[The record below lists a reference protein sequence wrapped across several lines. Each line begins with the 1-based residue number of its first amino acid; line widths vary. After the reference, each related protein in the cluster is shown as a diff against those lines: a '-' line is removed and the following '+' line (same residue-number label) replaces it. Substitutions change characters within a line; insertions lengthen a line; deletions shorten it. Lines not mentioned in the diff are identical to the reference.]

1 MLWCMSRGGIGEM
14 DTRRFVTDA
23 RVWGVILCCGLMA
36 SAISGCARSTGGAG
50 AAKGK
55 QKDVYLTTVP
65 DGALCY
71 VKSNVQDASGRTN
84 ITTPGTF
91 PVVPER
97 GSVISVYCQ
106 KDGMIGETHVLCEPR
121 FHVDKNC
128 PNMIYVDLIDRSVA
142 EIDYRQVVESIKNS
156 GSVLDIHVAKQK
168 GIKYVRDWPRRKN
181 THANPELLLVQREN
195 IVDARNNDFVWKKA
209 IAPVN
214 FFVQRTVDIP
224 QGISPDLLDNHAM
237 EKIAQN
243 VINASEGDS
252 YNTVHDD
259 VAITIA
265 GLLKSTQALTLLIDN
280 NTRTESWR
288 MNINFL
294 KRQVT
299 LDTPAVLPARYNPMT
314 GGCEL
319 DVTLARRDAFGGS
332 YYVASMS
339 EYEFQC
345 D

>member
-1 MLWCMSRGGIGEM
+1 M

-36 SAISGCARSTGGAG
+36 SAISGCARSSGGAG
-50 AAKGK
+50 GATTKEK
-55 QKDVYLTTVP
+55 QVHLTTVP
-65 DGALCY
+65 EGAQCY
-71 VKSNVQDASGRTN
+71 VNARTQANGGRTKVV
-84 ITTPGTF
+84 TPGTF
-91 PVVPER
+91 SVVPER
-97 GSVISVYCQ
+97 GKVITAYCQ
-106 KDGMIGETHVLCEPR
+106 KDNMIGKAIVLCEHR
-121 FHVDKNC
+121 FNVDKNC
-128 PNMIYVDLIDRSVA
+128 PNMVYVDLIDRWVA

-168 GIKYVRDWPRRKN
+168 GIKYVRDWPKRKN